1 MPVPDFQSM
10 MLPALE
16 SLADGKPHSMKE
28 IRDSVAQKM
37 GVTDKDRDEKL
48 QSGTSRFDNR
58 IAWIRAHFVFAKLVE
73 SPMRGEIQITER
85 GKEVLQSNLKKIDLR
100 FLQKFPEYAEA
111 RDRKRNGS
119 AISSGEA
126 TADTDT
132 PEESLEKS
140 FAELRTAL
148 AVELLD
154 KIKSRS
160 PKFFED
166 LVIEFLL
173 KLGYGGSRADAGE
186 ALGRSGDGGIDGV
199 IKEDKLGLDL
209 IYVQAKRWE
218 NPVGPAIVREFLGA
232 LDQHGAKKGVLIT
245 TSRFTKDASIP
256 LSRSDKRISL
266 IDGLTLAEMMIDHD
280 LGVNTIKTFH
290 LKKVDADYFDS
301 Q

>member
-10 MLPALE
+10 MLPALQF
-16 SLADGKPHSMKE
+16 LGDGKPHSMKE
-28 IRDSVAQKM
+28 IRDFVAHKM
-37 GVTDKDRDEKL
+37 GVSDEDREEKL
-48 QSGTSRFDNR
+48 QSGSSRFDNR

-73 SPMRGEIQITER
+73 SPVRGEIQITER
-85 GKEVLQSNLKKIDLR
+85 GKEVLESNPKKIDLR

-111 RDRKRNGS
+111 RDRKRDGSSISNGEGTTDS
-119 AISSGEA
+119 
-126 TADTDT
+126 DT

-148 AVELLD
+148 SVELLD

-173 KLGYGGSRADAGE
+173 KLGYGGSRTDAGE

-209 IYVQAKRWE
+209 IYIQAKRWE

-266 IDGLTLAEMMIDHD
+266 IDGLTLTELMIDHD
-280 LGVNTIKTFH
+280 LGVSTIKTFH